1 MASSPEQIRAEIE
14 SLGGEPGV
22 VSLYGLENITIIVWH
37 SKPTVAAVEEL
48 TRVSQYRRA
57 KFSHGI
63 SAVHLVPAALEL
75 PDGPTREMFVKL
87 LRDGD
92 GKLAVVCVLIRGA
105 GFWASAMRSLL
116 TGLRVVS
123 RGSVDLGLHTDLG
136 AAVDYLLPR
145 HHEKTG
151 VPIGREHLSAVLT
164 KLFDAA

>member
-1 MASSPEQIRAEIE
+1 MRAEIE

-37 SKPTVAAVEEL
+37 GKPTVAAVEQL
-48 TRVSQYRRA
+48 TRVSQHRRA

-63 SAVHLVPAALEL
+63 SAVHLVPATFEL
-75 PDGPTREMFVKL
+75 PDGPTRDMFVKL

-92 GKLAVVCVLIRGA
+92 GKLAVVCVLIRGG

-116 TGLRVVS
+116 TGLRVLS
-123 RGSVDLGLHTDLG
+123 RGSVDLGLHTELG
-136 AAVDYLLPR
+136 ATVDYLLPR

-151 VPIGREHLSAVLT
+151 VPIGREQLSAVLT